1 MDASAN
7 PHQPTDDALLI
18 RNARVLTLGES
29 PWPRRGH
36 ALGDLS
42 VVERADVLCQN
53 GIVRA
58 VGPDLDA
65 PPGAREIEADGR
77 VLMPAFVDC
86 HTHLCWAGS
95 RIDEWEK
102 RLAGATYLEILES
115 GGGIMATVR
124 AVRAATIEQL
134 AAALLDRLIRL
145 LRAGTTTV
153 EIKSGYGLSTNH
165 ELKMLA
171 AIDSAAGL
179 WAGTIVPTALLGHA
193 KDPDDPTF
201 VQRTIDETLPAI
213 SQSHPGIT
221 IDAFCEKGAWN
232 LDETIL
238 LFEQARQRRHP
249 LRVHADQFNSLGMT
263 PAAIRLGARSVDH
276 LEASTDADLRALADS
291 STFGVILPACGFHLD
306 NRYARGRA
314 FLDHNGLLA
323 IATNAN
329 PGSAPCSSM
338 PMAVALA
345 VRACGLTP
353 WEAIGAATANAAAL
367 LGFTDRGVIVHNAK
381 ADLILLCHRDERA
394 LAYEFGEDPVDMVV
408 CDGRIVREPIA

>member
-1 MDASAN
+1 MDASAST
-7 PHQPTDDALLI
+7 PDPRQTALVI
-18 RNARVLTLGES
+18 RGARVLTLGES

-42 VVERADVLCQN
+42 VFERSDVLCQD
-53 GIVRA
+53 GVVRG
-58 VGPDLDA
+58 VGRNLDA
-65 PPGAREIEADGR
+65 PPGAREIEANGR
-77 VLMPAFVDC
+77 VLMPAFIDC

-102 RLAGATYLEILES
+102 RLAGASYLEILDS

-124 AVRAATIEQL
+124 AVRAATTEQL
-134 AAALLDRLIRL
+134 AAGLLDRLIRVL
-145 LRAGTTTV
+145 HAGTTTV
-153 EIKSGYGLSTNH
+153 EIKSGYGLSTDH

-171 AIDSAAGL
+171 AIENAAEL
-179 WAGTIVPTALLGHA
+179 WPGTVVPTALLGHA
-193 KDPDDPTF
+193 KDPGVENF
-201 VQRTIDETLPAI
+201 AQRTVEETLPAV
-213 SQSHPGIT
+213 SEAYPGIA
-221 IDAFCEKGAWN
+221 IDAFCEKSAWK
-232 LDETIL
+232 LDDTIL

-249 LRVHADQFNSLGMT
+249 LRVHADQFNSMGMT

-291 STFGVILPACGFHLD
+291 STFGVILPCCGFHVD

-338 PMAVALA
+338 PMAIALA

-367 LGFTDRGVIVHNAK
+367 LGFTDRGVIV
-381 ADLILLCHRDERA
+381 E
-394 LAYEFGEDPVDMVV
+394 
-408 CDGRIVREPIA
+408 